1 MRPFRSVLFA
11 ALLVIAGCS
20 GDGGDYSGK
29 LAPRFEAAAPG
40 VSPPRVA
47 LVLGSGGARGFA
59 HIGVLKV
66 LAENG
71 IRPDLVIGSSVGA
84 VVGALY
90 ASGMSATQLE
100 KLALDLSLLDLFE
113 IRMVTGGL
121 ATGRGVQDLVN
132 QRVGGRSIE
141 QLPIAFGAAA
151 SRLRDSSLVIFNR
164 GDTGAA
170 VRASVASPDK
180 FSPVRI
186 SGESYVDGDEASP
199 VPIRAARRMGA
210 RVVIAVDVSAYVQ
223 DTPPGM
229 PPEWVAKDARRA
241 KQVAAE
247 APEADVL
254 IHPNIGYYAG
264 QSVDYRRRVIAA
276 AERATREKL
285 PAVLAAVARAQL
297 PEVAVPK

>member
-1 MRPFRSVLFA
+1 MRPFRSVLA
-11 ALLVIAGCS
+11 IALLAIAGCS
-20 GDGGDYSGK
+20 GGGGEYSGK
-29 LAPRFEAAAPG
+29 LAPRFAPAAPG

-84 VVGALY
+84 VIGALY
-90 ASGMSATQLE
+90 ASGMSAAQLE
-100 KLALDLSLLDLFE
+100 TLAMDLSLLDLFE
-113 IRMVTGGL
+113 FRMVTGGL

-151 SRLRDSSLVIFNR
+151 TRLRDSSLVIFNR

-170 VRASVASPDK
+170 VRASVASPDR
-180 FSPVRI
+180 FEPLRI

-199 VPIRAARRMGA
+199 VPIHAARQMGA

-223 DTPPGM
+223 DTPPGVR
-229 PPEWVAKDARRA
+229 PEWVAKDARRA
-241 KQVAAE
+241 KQIAAE

-264 QSVDYRRRVIAA
+264 QSADYRRRVIAA
-276 AERATREKL
+276 AERAARGQL
-285 PAVLAAVARAQL
+285 PAILAAVARQ
-297 PEVAVPK
+297 